1 MFAFLPAI
9 SLDDQVACT
18 RQQWSVCSR
27 QRQRIGTRRDV
38 FIRVNKPHRC
48 CVRMKAKTGDHGS
61 DSSPQI
67 VCFGE
72 MLYDLMSNTADADTN
87 DLSAWTAYAGGAP
100 TNVACALSALGMRVG
115 LISTVGA
122 DDAGS
127 TLINLMKERGI
138 DVSAI
143 NESKE
148 RSTRRIFVRRD
159 LTGERKFVGFD
170 GDNESFAD
178 AAYIAPEGVPK
189 SMIEKAAAF
198 VAGTIA
204 VAFDG
209 SGRAFDDLAKS
220 ARDAGVLV
228 VVDINWRDRIWA
240 HWDDDSARNRI
251 LSALKVADVVK
262 ASVEDI
268 EFLYGEEL
276 ALNALNDPESIRYQI
291 DCSGIFVTA
300 GGDGASC
307 AFMNDEGDV
316 ATAYIQ
322 AFKPDVGVIDTTG
335 AGDAFLAACLTW
347 YVEQKGFPTDEKGL
361 YNMLKF
367 AARVA
372 GVVVAGDGA
381 IDPLKNR
388 NQVESLAGSFA

>member
-1 MFAFLPAI
+1 MSASA
-9 SLDDQVACT
+9 
-18 RQQWSVCSR
+18 
-27 QRQRIGTRRDV
+27 
-38 FIRVNKPHRC
+38 
-48 CVRMKAKTGDHGS
+48 GDGGAS
-61 DSSPQI
+61 SSPQI

-72 MLYDLMSNTADADTN
+72 MLYDLMSKTADADTN
-87 DLSAWTAYAGGAP
+87 DPSAWVAYAGGAP
-100 TNVACALSALGMRVG
+100 TNVACALSALGIRVG
-115 LISTVGA
+115 LITTVGA

-127 TLINLMKERGI
+127 TLIDLLRERGV

-148 RSTRRIFVRRD
+148 RRTRRIFVRRD

-178 AAYIAPEGVPK
+178 AAYISPEGVPK
-189 SMIEKAAAF
+189 KMLENAAAF
-198 VAGTIA
+198 VSGTIA

-220 ARDAGVLV
+220 AREADVLV

-262 ASVEDI
+262 ASEEDI
-268 EFLYGEEL
+268 EFLYGIEAAST
-276 ALNALNDPESIRYQI
+276 ALDDPESIRRKI
-291 DCSGIFVTA
+291 DCRGIFVTA
-300 GGDGASC
+300 GGNGASC
-307 AFMNDEGDV
+307 AFKAAHGGV
-316 ATAYIQ
+316 ATARVQ
-322 AFKPDVGVIDTTG
+322 SFKPEVGVIDTTG

-347 YVEQKGFPTDEKGL
+347 FVEQKGFPSDQSGL
-361 YNMLKF
+361 YEMLSF

-381 IDPLKNR
+381 IDPLKSR
-388 NQVESLAGSFA
+388 KQVDSLTGSFT